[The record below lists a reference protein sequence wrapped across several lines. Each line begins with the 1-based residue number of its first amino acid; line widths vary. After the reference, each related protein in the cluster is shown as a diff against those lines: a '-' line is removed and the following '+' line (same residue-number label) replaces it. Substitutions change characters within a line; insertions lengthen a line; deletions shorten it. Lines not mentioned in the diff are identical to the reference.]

1 MINLGMKSILSLA
14 VLQGTVVYAGTF
26 HTIIGPDGRPLV
38 VQRNESPQ
46 PKHEKV
52 KNVKPQVTTQTL
64 VTPSLNQSMAQPLVV
79 STSPTQQPA
88 RQQPKPLEDKP
99 IVPSVAVFPQSQQ
112 EVVAKPVQVDEAP
125 KIPPRTEVVVT
136 QKSVQAETA
145 EPVTKPVQK
154 LTTPSGFNDLDG
166 EQYVSNEYLEDKE
179 FNLEGKKR
187 FYTMPEGVMDS
198 KGGSVRLQTIEREKG
213 VGKSV
218 IQALFRNNRVADTGP
233 IVLAST
239 YYRVSQNDSIEGLGK
254 ACFSDKKIKKS
265 KVLVKDKDV
274 NLWPRAPLANDFDYE
289 VVKLEAPVQNVKI
302 HSYAARQNNPT
313 FYWPFVVFLDDQAC
327 VLEGAGGYK
336 NQELESNA
344 IQHMHIEG
352 IVQVPKNSHYI
363 LMTPLASAI
372 DVDQHGLSNQ
382 GQLKLSVIR

>member
-38 VQRNESPQ
+38 VQRNESSQ
-46 PKHEKV
+46 PKHEKL
-52 KNVKPQVTTQTL
+52 KNVKPQVTTPTV
-64 VTPSLNQSMAQPLVV
+64 VTPSLNQPMTQPLVV
-79 STSPTQQPA
+79 ATPTQQPA
-88 RQQPKPLEDKP
+88 RQQPKPLEGKP
-99 IVPSVAVFPQSQQ
+99 IVPSVAVLAQSQQ
-112 EVVAKPVQVDEAP
+112 EIVAKPVQVDKTSE
-125 KIPPRTEVVVT
+125 IPPRTEVVVT
-136 QKSVQAETA
+136 HKSVQAEVA
-145 EPVTKPVQK
+145 EPVSKPVQK

-239 YYRVSQNDSIEGLGK
+239 YYRASKNDSIEGLGK

-289 VVKLEAPVQNVKI
+289 VVKLEVPVQNVKI

>member
-1 MINLGMKSILSLA
+1 MKSILSLA

-38 VQRNESPQ
+38 VQRNESPK
-46 PKHEKV
+46 PKHERV
-52 KNVKPQVTTQTL
+52 KNVTPQVTTPTV
-64 VTPSLNQSMAQPLVV
+64 VTPSSNQPMTQPPGV

-112 EVVAKPVQVDEAP
+112 EVVVKLIQVDKTPE
-125 KIPPRTEVVVT
+125 IPPKTEVVVT
-136 QKSVQAETA
+136 QKSVEAEVA
-145 EPVTKPVQK
+145 EPVSKPVQK

-198 KGGSVRLQTIEREKG
+198 KGGSIRLQTIEREKG

-302 HSYAARQNNPT
+302 HSYAARENNPT

>member
-38 VQRNESPQ
+38 VQRNESPKT
-46 PKHEKV
+46 KHEKV
-52 KNVKPQVTTQTL
+52 KNVKPQVTMPTV
-64 VTPSLNQSMAQPLVV
+64 VTPSSTQKTTELGV
-79 STSPTQQPA
+79 STPTQQPVP
-88 RQQPKPLEDKP
+88 QQPKPLEDRP
-99 IVPSVAVFPQSQQ
+99 IVPPVAVLAQPQQ

-145 EPVTKPVQK
+145 EPVTKPNQK
-154 LTTPSGFNDLDG
+154 STIPSGFNDLDG

-198 KGGSVRLQTIEREKG
+198 KGGNVRLQTIEREKG

-302 HSYAARQNNPT
+302 HSYAARENNPT

-372 DVDQHGLSNQ
+372 DVDHHGLSNQ

>member
-38 VQRNESPQ
+38 VQRNESPK
-46 PKHEKV
+46 PKHERV
-52 KNVKPQVTTQTL
+52 KNVTPQVTTPTV
-64 VTPSLNQSMAQPLVV
+64 VTPSSNQPMTQPPGV

-112 EVVAKPVQVDEAP
+112 EVVVKLIQVDKTPE
-125 KIPPRTEVVVT
+125 IPPKTEVVVT
-136 QKSVQAETA
+136 QKSVEAEVA
-145 EPVTKPVQK
+145 EPVSKPVQK

-198 KGGSVRLQTIEREKG
+198 KGGSIRLQTIEREKG

-302 HSYAARQNNPT
+302 HSYAARENNPT

>member
-38 VQRNESPQ
+38 VQRNESSQ

-52 KNVKPQVTTQTL
+52 KNVKPQVTTPTV
-64 VTPSLNQSMAQPLVV
+64 VTPSSSQPMTQPLVV
-79 STSPTQQPA
+79 STPTQQPA
-88 RQQPKPLEDKP
+88 RQQPKPPEGKP
-99 IVPSVAVFPQSQQ
+99 IVPPVAVLAQPQPQ
-112 EVVAKPVQVDEAP
+112 VVVKRVQVDKTPETP
-125 KIPPRTEVVVT
+125 LTTEVVVT
-136 QKSVQAETA
+136 HKSVQAEVPA
-145 EPVTKPVQK
+145 PILKPTQK

-289 VVKLEAPVQNVKI
+289 VVKLEVPVQNVKI